1 MGNPFVNDTAKWNS
15 ELDNGMELDQ
25 IAYFSI
31 DGKVKKINYN
41 IRYAK
46 ELLRKKDGYIFFEF
60 GKEFNKRSYLSI
72 FLTNNN
78 ENYTGGL
85 SYNIKY

>member
-1 MGNPFVNDTAKWNS
+1 MD
-15 ELDNGMELDQ
+15 ELDQ
-25 IAYFSI
+25 IAYFGI

-46 ELLRKKDGYIFFEF
+46 ELLRRKDEYVFFEV
-60 GKEFNKRSYLSI
+60 GKEFNERNYLSI

-78 ENYTGGL
+78 KNYTGGL
-85 SYNIKY
+85 NYNIKF